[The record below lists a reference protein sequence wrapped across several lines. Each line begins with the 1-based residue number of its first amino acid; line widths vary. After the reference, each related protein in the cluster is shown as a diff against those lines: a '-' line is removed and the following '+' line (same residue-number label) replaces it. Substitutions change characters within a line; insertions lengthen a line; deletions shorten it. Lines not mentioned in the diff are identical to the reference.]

1 MVIASSNQRESR
13 PAHIRNPAF
22 LRIRSPKAQSAPPA
36 APVLE
41 TLWLSAVLV
50 AVAGALPLVMF
61 LRG

>member
-13 PAHIRNPAF
+13 PTHIRNPAF
-22 LRIRSPKAQSAPPA
+22 LRVEPHRAQTMPHSAPL
-36 APVLE
+36 LE